1 MAQQNAL
8 AAAAAA
14 AVQQQQQQQQQ
25 HQQSAA
31 AAASF
36 YAKSF
41 SNTGV
46 RTAQS
51 RLYWGAVLGCGVRTA
66 QSRVVSPAILRR
78 IRYRFS
84 VLYGGVI
91 WCGGGDAGDR
101 PLTGADAGR
110 GPWKRGAASAVA
122 ASVRVGYHRWW

>member
-51 RLYWGAVLGCGVRTA
+51 RLYWGAGCA
-66 QSRVVSPAILRR
+66 LLRVELSALRFCGELDIVSP
-78 IRYRFS
+78 YF
-84 VLYGGVI
+84 
-91 WCGGGDAGDR
+91 
-101 PLTGADAGR
+101 T
-110 GPWKRGAASAVA
+110 AV
-122 ASVRVGYHRWW
+122 